1 MNWVQWI
8 MKNRNYPLAIIH
20 YPFQSPNLPAY
31 SNTLYMSFRFTAT
44 WLGMVCL
51 LTGAGCSSTPDRTA
65 ATRTDSLKTA
75 QTKRVTANPATA
87 PADSAQAI
95 SMPADSSADSLLVK
109 GRNIQTGAILPGHR
123 IVAYYG
129 NPHSKKMGVLGE
141 YEHDDMLRRLDT
153 EAKNW
158 AAADT
163 AKLPVQTALH
173 LVTISA
179 QGAPGKDGYYRLRMS
194 DKTIRKVIN
203 WGAEHKSI
211 VFLDIQIGK
220 AKLGPEMAFLEQ
232 YLKLPYVHL
241 GIDPEFSMKTGA
253 RPGTRIGTFDAAD
266 VNEAIQFLSK
276 VQRENNLPPKL
287 LVVHRFTQGM
297 ITNYK
302 SIKLDPNVQV
312 IMNMDGWGP
321 PVLKKDSYKAY
332 IQKEPVQYTGFK
344 LFYKNDL
351 KNRGRDL
358 GRLMQPA
365 EVLALTPRPMYIQ
378 YQ

>member
-1 MNWVQWI
+1 LLI
-8 MKNRNYPLAIIH
+8 EEICARIT
-20 YPFQSPNLPAY
+20 
-31 SNTLYMSFRFTAT
+31 NTLYMLFRFNIALLGTI
-44 WLGMVCL
+44 WLL
-51 LTGAGCSSTPDRTA
+51 AGAGCSSNTDRTA
-65 ATRTDSLKTA
+65 ATRADSLSKAKPTVAGLSTSDSTNKTA
-75 QTKRVTANPATA
+75 IL
-87 PADSAQAI
+87 ADST
-95 SMPADSSADSLLVK
+95 ADSLLVK
-109 GRNIQTGAILPGHR
+109 GRDIQTGPMLPGHR

-129 NPHSKKMGVLGE
+129 NPHSKRMGALGE
-141 YEHDDMLRRLDT
+141 YEYHDMLRRLDA

-173 LVTISA
+173 LVAISA
-179 QGAPGKDGYYRLRMS
+179 QGAPGKDGGYRMRMS

-211 VFLDIQIGK
+211 VFLDIQVGK
-220 AKLGPEMAFLEQ
+220 ANLGREMAFLEP

-253 RPGTRIGTFDAAD
+253 RPGTRIGTYDAAD
-266 VNEAIQFLSK
+266 VNEAIQFLSRVK
-276 VQRENNLPPKL
+276 RENNLPPKL
-287 LVVHRFTQGM
+287 LIVHRFTQGM

-302 SIKLDPNVQV
+302 SIKLNPDVQIV
-312 IMNMDGWGP
+312 MHMDGWGP
-321 PVLKKDSYKAY
+321 PVLKKDSYHDY
-332 IQKEPVQYTGFK
+332 IQTQPVQYTGFK

-365 EVLALTPRPMYIQ
+365 EVLALTPRPLYIQ